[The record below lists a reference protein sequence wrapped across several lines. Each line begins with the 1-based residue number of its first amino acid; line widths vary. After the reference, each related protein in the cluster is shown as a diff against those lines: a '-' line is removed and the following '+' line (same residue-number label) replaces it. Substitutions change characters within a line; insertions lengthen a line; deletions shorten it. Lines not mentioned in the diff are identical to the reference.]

1 MLPLRFAFEVPV
13 HNSGPRFASPTPR
26 GKRVSLPSMTEP
38 TPKQD
43 ALLVRIARGDAD
55 AVKAC
60 LESYGALVWSVVS
73 KAWKDYSTIEDLVQE
88 IFIDVWKSAARFD
101 PNKASE
107 ATFIATIARR
117 RVIDRRR
124 RQNRAPEIAPIEDAE
139 IPQEDSALAHVD
151 HGDEARLAHAALA
164 ELKPDQRRVILM
176 SVDAGLTHAEVA
188 TATGI
193 PLGTVKSHIR
203 RGLDQVA
210 QKLRSA
216 RGGFGGGF
224 E

>member
-1 MLPLRFAFEVPV
+1 
-13 HNSGPRFASPTPR
+13 
-26 GKRVSLPSMTEP
+26 MTEP
-38 TPKQD
+38 STKTE

-55 AVKAC
+55 AVGAC
-60 LESYGALVWSVVS
+60 LERYGAMVWSVVR

-88 IFIDVWKSAARFD
+88 IFIDVWKSAERFD
-101 PNKASE
+101 PEKASE

-124 RQNRAPEIAPIEDAE
+124 RLGRAPEQELIEQHEVARED
-139 IPQEDSALAHVD
+139 PQLSSVDLEDEAQLAH
-151 HGDEARLAHAALA
+151 EALDD
-164 ELKPDQRRVILM
+164 LKPDQRRVILM
-176 SVDAGLTHAEVA
+176 SVVDGLTHNEIA

-203 RGLDQVA
+203 RGLDQAA

-216 RGGFGGGF
+216 RGRSQ
-224 E
+224 